1 MLCFSGFE
9 LYSRWVPL
17 FLRRGRDYDDL
28 IFNSLRLFIWPIDFD
43 WFRKSNKIELNR
55 SILLDNRTNC

>member
-9 LYSRWVPL
+9 LYSRWLPL
-17 FLRRGRDYDDL
+17 FLRRGRGYDDL

-43 WFRKSNKIELNR
+43 WFRKWNKIELNR